1 MPNDLSRLIFHVA
14 DYYRESVSETVL
26 GFWIRGLG
34 KFSFEEISVAFERWM
49 MANDRMPRISN
60 IVEILDGTGEDR
72 ALAALLKVERAMEE
86 HGGYATVVFDDPV
99 IHATIQSLGGW
110 LKACRQ
116 TDYDFT
122 WWKKDFQ
129 ERYRH
134 FDQYGL
140 PPEVPVRLVGIF
152 DQSNLP
158 LGEKPQKPVVIGNY
172 EKAIEWVSKM
182 EKTVSPSLKIREQ
195 FQKQLKS

>member
-1 MPNDLSRLIFHVA
+1 MT
-14 DYYRESVSETVL
+14 ETVFK
-26 GFWIRGLG
+26 FWIASL
-34 KFSFEEISVAFERWM
+34 KDYSFQEIVDAFNRFVQTES
-49 MANDRMPRISN
+49 RMP
-60 IVEILDGTGEDR
+60 VLADILKILRGSEEDR

-122 WWKKDFQ
+122 WWKKEFR

-152 DQSNLP
+152 DQANLP
-158 LGEKPQKPVVIGNY
+158 LGNNPQKPAVIGNY

-182 EKTVSPSLKIREQ
+182 EETRSLSSETKH
-195 FQKQLKS
+195 LKLSKNSKMVFKNNI